1 MNIGIELNDIGYDNV
16 NMSRPDTGNPG
27 IGGSEYLFLQ
37 LAFYLHKFYDDY
49 NVVLLHYNEK
59 SQLPDGI
66 KKVTVE
72 NQYQM
77 LDVCENEKIDILV
90 HQISKERAWYEY
102 VKKKKVNLIA
112 WAHIYPSYEECRC
125 IKECENEKRIVFVG
139 KEEYDYY
146 LDDDIIEKSA
156 CIYNMMD
163 FGGEHKCR
171 SHNYK
176 KTVTY
181 MGSLV
186 PAKGFHELAKVWP
199 RIVKKVPDAELNV
212 IGTGR
217 VYDRNQE
224 MGKYGI
230 ASKEYEESF
239 MPYLT
244 NSDGKIMD
252 SVHFL
257 GIVGTEK
264 EDIFVQSAVG
274 VVNPTAVGETFCLS
288 AIEMEL
294 CGVPVVSRKLH
305 GLMDTIRHNQTG
317 LLFENEKQFI
327 EYIVYLLKNKDK
339 NFELSTQA
347 TEFVKEN
354 FDAKKIMSKWDD
366 LLKKVYRNEKEVFD
380 KPVKNFRNDKKNIK
394 IIIRFLRFILH
405 MRFVPSTMEL
415 REKIRN
421 RRNANKR

>member
-1 MNIGIELNDIGYDNV
+1 MNIGIELIDIGYDNV
-16 NMSRPDTGNPG
+16 NMGRPDTGNPG

-66 KKVTVE
+66 KEVTVE

-77 LDVCENEKIDILV
+77 LDVCENEKIDILI
-90 HQISKERAWYEY
+90 HQISKKRAWYEY
-102 VKKKKVNLIA
+102 VKKKRVNLIA

-146 LDDDIIEKSA
+146 LDDDIIEKA
-156 CIYNMMD
+156 AWIYNMMD
-163 FGGEHKCR
+163 FSGEHKYR
-171 SHNYK
+171 SQNYK

-217 VYDRNQE
+217 VYDRNQT

-230 ASKEYEESF
+230 ASKDYEESF
-239 MPYLT
+239 MPYLI

-274 VVNPTAVGETFCLS
+274 VVNPTAIGETFCLS

-317 LLFENEKQFI
+317 LLFKNEDEFVK
-327 EYIVYLLKNKDK
+327 YVVYLLENKDK
-339 NFELSTQA
+339 NLQLSGKA
-347 TEFVKEN
+347 CAFVREN
-354 FDAKKIMSKWDD
+354 FDAEKLMRKWSE
-366 LLKKVYRNEKEVFD
+366 LLERVYENEREKFD
-380 KPVKNFRNDKKNIK
+380 KPVRNFWNDKKFIK
-394 IIIRFLRFILH
+394 IFIRFLRFNLRLKFI
-405 MRFVPSTMEL
+405 PSFIQL
-415 REKIRN
+415 REKR
-421 RRNANKR
+421 